1 MNETIKIKDAVSA
14 VLTELEK
21 QLYSSTTIKSYRCS
35 YNCLLKYANQRGINY
50 YSEQIGLDYLESKYG
65 LSINGFYGAQPKK
78 ISATMR
84 SMQVLWDYTEYGK
97 ITFRMR
103 GKDKPYECPN
113 QFKREYDAFNK
124 ACIERKY
131 APQGFQAVIKP
142 IRRFLVFLQ
151 YCNVESSEY
160 ITSSLTSRFL
170 SNYAGCK
177 TRSISNVISGLKN
190 YMNFLYQNCFI
201 PEDISRL
208 LPKVRIIRNSFIPSA
223 WKTKDVKKLLE
234 SIDRGNPTGKRDYAI
249 LLTVVRLGL
258 RVSDIRSLRLSNLN
272 WNLKNISIIMQK
284 TKQTLEL
291 PILEDVGWAIIDYL
305 KNGRPETSSD
315 ILFIRHRAPYDAFS
329 HNDCLQ
335 HSLHRYM
342 VKAGIEIPRDRAC
355 GLHSLRSTLARAML
369 DNNTPLPV
377 ISEVLGHQNIQTTSI
392 YLKIDMEGLRKC
404 VIDPDEVFKYE
415 K

>member
-1 MNETIKIKDAVSA
+1 MNETIKIEEAVSA
-14 VLTELEK
+14 VLAELER
-21 QLYSSTTIKSYRCS
+21 QRYSDTTIKSYRCN
-35 YNCLLKYANQRGINY
+35 YNVLLKYTKEKGINY
-50 YSEQIGLDYLESKYG
+50 YSEQVGIDYLKEKYC
-65 LSINGFYGAQPKK
+65 LSINGFYGTQPKK

-84 SMQVLWDYTEYGK
+84 CMQVLWNYTEYGK

-113 QFKREYDAFNK
+113 QFKQEYDAFNK
-124 ACIERKY
+124 HSIERKY

-142 IRRFLVFLQ
+142 TRRFLDFLQ
-151 YCNVESSEY
+151 YSNVQSSEH
-160 ITSSLTSRFL
+160 ITSFLITKFL
-170 SNYAGCK
+170 SNYVSNK
-177 TRSISNVISGLKN
+177 TRYVATVISGLKN
-190 YMNFLYQNCFI
+190 YMNFLYQDCFI
-201 PEDISRL
+201 SEDISCL
-208 LPKVRIIRNSFIPSA
+208 LPKVRIIRNSFIPSS

-258 RVSDIRSLRLSNLN
+258 RVSDIRSLKLSNLN
-272 WNLKNISIIMQK
+272 WNLKNISLIMQK

-342 VKAGIEIPRDRAC
+342 VKAGIEIPRDRSC

-369 DNNTPLPV
+369 DNNTPLPI

-404 VIDPDEVFKYE
+404 IIDPDEVFKYE

>member
-1 MNETIKIKDAVSA
+1 MNETMKIEEAVSA
-14 VLTELEK
+14 VLAELEE
-21 QLYSSTTIKSYRCS
+21 QRYSSTTIKSYCCN
-35 YNCLLKYANQRGINY
+35 YNVLLKYANERGIKY
-50 YSEQIGLDYLESKYG
+50 YSEQVGLDYLQNKYG
-65 LSINGFYGAQPKK
+65 ISINGFYGDHPRR

-84 SMQVLWDYTEYGK
+84 CMQVLWDYTEYGN
-97 ITFRMR
+97 IRFRMR
-103 GKDKPYECPN
+103 GKDKPYECPT
-113 QFKREYDAFNK
+113 QFKIEYDAFDK
-124 ACIERKY
+124 ACIDRKY
-131 APQGFQAVIKP
+131 SPQGLLAVIKP
-142 IRRFLVFLQ
+142 IRRFLIFLQ
-151 YCNVESSEY
+151 YSNVELSEQ
-160 ITSSLTSRFL
+160 ITASLTTTFL

-177 TRSISNVISGLKN
+177 TRYVATVISGLKN
-190 YMNFLYQNCFI
+190 YINFLYQNRFI
-201 PEDISRL
+201 SQDISRL
-208 LPKVRIIRNSFIPSA
+208 LPKVRVMRNLFIPSA
-223 WKTKDVKKLLE
+223 WKIGDVKKLLE

-272 WNLKNISIIMQK
+272 WNLKKISIIMQK
-284 TKQTLEL
+284 TKQPLEL

-305 KNGRPETSSD
+305 KNGRPVTSSD
-315 ILFIRHRAPYDAFS
+315 IIFIRHRAPYDAFS

-355 GLHSLRSTLARAML
+355 GLHSLRSTLARVML

-392 YLKIDMEGLRKC
+392 YLKIDIEGLRRC
-404 VIDPDEVFKYE
+404 VIDPDEVFRYE

>member
-1 MNETIKIKDAVSA
+1 MNKTIKIENAVSA
-14 VLTELEK
+14 VLAELEE
-21 QLYSSTTIKSYRCS
+21 QRYSSTTIKSYRCN
-35 YNCLLKYANQRGINY
+35 YNVMLKYAKERGINY
-50 YSEQIGLDYLESKYG
+50 YNEQVGLDYLENKYG
-65 LSINGFYGAQPKK
+65 LSINGFYGAHPKE

-84 SMQVLWDYTEYGK
+84 CMQVLWDCTEYGK
-97 ITFRMR
+97 IAFRMR
-103 GKDKPYECPN
+103 GKDKPYECPT
-113 QFKREYDAFNK
+113 QFKIEYDAFNK

-131 APQGFQAVIKP
+131 APQGFKAIIKP
-142 IRRFLVFLQ
+142 VRRFLVFLQ
-151 YCNVESSEY
+151 YSNVESSEY
-160 ITSSLTSRFL
+160 ITSSLTTKFL
-170 SNYAGCK
+170 SNYSSNK
-177 TRSISNVISGLKN
+177 TRYISTIISGLKN
-190 YMNFLYQNCFI
+190 YTNFLYQNSFI
-201 PEDISRL
+201 SEDISRL
-208 LPKVRIIRNSFIPSA
+208 LPKVRIIRNSFIPSV
-223 WKTKDVKKLLE
+223 WKTQDVKKLLK

-272 WNLKNISIIMQK
+272 WNLKKISIIMQK
-284 TKQTLEL
+284 TKQPLEL

-315 ILFIRHRAPYDAFS
+315 ILFIRHRAPYDAFGQ
-329 HNDCLQ
+329 NDCLQ

-342 VKAGIEIPRDRAC
+342 SKAGIEIPHDRTC

-404 VIDPDEVFKYE
+404 IIDPDEVFKYE